1 MYTPTIEQFKVLA
14 KDSNTIPVY
23 REISADLE
31 TPVSAYLKVARGPYS
46 FLLESVEGGE
56 NLARHSFIG
65 AEPLE
70 VLTTGPGRPEGEMD
84 PLDLLK
90 ARLAKISYAKLPG
103 LPYFSG
109 GAVGYVSY
117 DAIKYFEP
125 RVPQASGRGVDVPES
140 AFMLADGLL
149 IFDHVQHKIS
159 VVAHAFVKGDI
170 EAAYREATEKVETLV
185 NRLQGPLPRHAY
197 RRMSAADTGV
207 RSGEGGAD
215 YGDVIDLSEPD
226 SASQNGVGYEA
237 KSNMSRENYDHM
249 IEVGK
254 KNIYDGEVIQVV
266 LSHRMSRRTDVLP
279 FDLYRSLRAVNPS
292 PYMFYINLDEF
303 QLVGASPEMLVQVI
317 DGTMALHPIAGTRRR
332 GTTPEEDLGLEIDLL
347 QDEKERAEHVMLLD
361 LGRNDVGRV
370 CKAGSVKVSQMMD
383 VERYSHVMH
392 LVSHVTGELRDGM
405 DAYDAFRAGFPA
417 GTVSGA
423 PKVRAMELIAELEPD
438 QRGGYAG
445 AAGYFSYDGNMDT
458 AISLRTMVFKDG
470 VAHVQAGGGI
480 VADSTSEG
488 EYQETINKMAA
499 MMRAIDHAEEN
510 MVEK

>member
-1 MYTPTIEQFKVLA
+1 MYTPTLEHFKTLA
-14 KDSNTIPVY
+14 QKSNTIPVY

-56 NLARHSFIG
+56 NLARYSFIG

-70 VLTTGPGRPEGEMD
+70 VLRTGPGQPGGEMD
-84 PLDLLK
+84 PLDLLQ
-90 ARLAKISYAKLPG
+90 ARLAKITYSELPG

-125 RVPQASGRGVDVPES
+125 RVPQAPGRGVDVPES
-140 AFMLADGLL
+140 VFMLADGLL

-159 VVAHAFVKGDI
+159 VVAHAFVDGDV
-170 EAAYREATEKVETLV
+170 EASYKAATEKVETLV

-197 RRMSAADTGV
+197 RRISAPNDST
-207 RSGEGGAD
+207 RSDEGGTD
-215 YGDVIDLSEPD
+215 YASPAEVNEP
-226 SASQNGVGYEA
+226 AAAGGERGYPAE
-237 KSNMSRENYDHM
+237 SNISRDNYDHM

-254 KNIYDGEVIQVV
+254 KNIFDGEVIQVV
-266 LSHRMSRRTDVLP
+266 LSHRMSRRTDVRP

-292 PYMFYINLDEF
+292 PYMFYINLDSF

-317 DGTMALHPIAGTRRR
+317 DGEMALHPIAGTRRR
-332 GTTPEEDLGLEIDLL
+332 GATPEEDLALEKELRS
-347 QDEKERAEHVMLLD
+347 DEKERAEHVMLLD

-370 CKAGSVKVSQMMD
+370 CKPGTVKVSQMMD

-392 LVSHVTGELRDGM
+392 LVSHVTGTLRDGM

-445 AAGYFSYDGNMDT
+445 AAGYFSYNGNMDT

-480 VADSTSEG
+480 VADSTPEG

-510 MVEK
+510 MGED